1 MNIFGYY
8 NYRTYLQDYYEYK
21 KSVNRH
27 FSYRKFAEKAGL
39 KSSSIFR
46 DVITGRRNFTL
57 TLVPK
62 FAHAMTLNEK
72 EVEYLKLMINF
83 SHAKTHKSKQDVFEQ
98 MAKMLPKSTQKL
110 DVNQRK
116 YFEHWYYIAIREALS
131 ILNID
136 ENFQDL
142 AFFMIPKITVPKAK
156 QAIELLI
163 EIGLI
168 EKQGQFW
175 RSKNASIQGDHID
188 PFSIH
193 HVQKQQLDLAKESLS
208 HFTKE
213 KRNVSSATVSVSPMG
228 MERISARIDACRK
241 DIVDIVRSDS
251 GINQVYQYNVQF
263 FPLSKE
269 SEDE

>member
-39 KSSSIFR
+39 KSASVFR
-46 DVITGRRNFTL
+46 DIMTGRRNL
-57 TLVPK
+57 TPALVPK
-62 FAHAMTLNEK
+62 FAAGMNLEGNEI
-72 EVEYLKLMINF
+72 EYLKLMINF
-83 SHAKTHKSKQDVFEQ
+83 FHAQTPQSKQEIFEK

-110 DVNQRK
+110 NSDQRK
-116 YFEHWYYIAIREALS
+116 YFDHWYHIAIREALAV
-131 ILNID
+131 LDID
-136 ENFQDL
+136 DNYQDL
-142 AFFMIPKITVPKAK
+142 AFFLTPKISIPKVK
-156 QAIELLI
+156 QAIELLDSL
-163 EIGLI
+163 GLI
-168 EKQGQFW
+168 EKQGQYW

-188 PFSIH
+188 AFTIH
-193 HVQKQQLDLAKESLS
+193 QLQKQLIDLSKESLT

-213 KRNVSSATVSVSPMG
+213 KRNVSNATVSVSQMG
-228 MERISARIDACRK
+228 MERISARIDACRQ

-251 GINQVYQYNVQF
+251 EVNQVYQFNVQF

-269 SEDE
+269 RDNE